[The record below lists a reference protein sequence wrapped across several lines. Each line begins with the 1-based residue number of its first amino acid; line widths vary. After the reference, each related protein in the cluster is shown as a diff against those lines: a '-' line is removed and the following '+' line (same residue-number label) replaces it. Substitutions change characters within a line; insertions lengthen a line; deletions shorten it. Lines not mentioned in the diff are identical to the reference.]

1 MTKKTALL
9 LVPLAVAVI
18 VALVP
23 QDRLVSVVIAAVAAA
38 TIGVVLALQ
47 SRSRPRASNGS
58 WVFEVLQSTPL
69 DGAGRLVAVR
79 FGGRVLL
86 VAADRNGGRLLAEA
100 VAEDEPVVELPRAAP
115 VPVAPRDPIV
125 EEHVTAY
132 RSLARAA
139 EAEIES

>member
-18 VALVP
+18 VTLVP
-23 QDRLVSVVIAAVAAA
+23 QERLVSVAVAAVAAT

-47 SRSRPRASNGS
+47 SRSRPRAPGGS

-115 VPVAPRDPIV
+115 HSVPALDPVA
-125 EEHVTAY
+125 EEHVSAY
-132 RSLARAA
+132 RSLARSAA
-139 EAEIES
+139 AEIES

>member
-1 MTKKTALL
+1 
-9 LVPLAVAVI
+9 
-18 VALVP
+18 
-23 QDRLVSVVIAAVAAA
+23 AA

-47 SRSRPRASNGS
+47 PRSRPRAPSGS

-115 VPVAPRDPIV
+115 RSVPAIEPVAAERV
-125 EEHVTAY
+125 SAY

-139 EAEIES
+139 AADTEFET